1 MSLLLQIF
9 SLGFVLQALRISL
22 PYILAASGG
31 LLSERSGVTALALE
45 GMMLNGAFAATLATH
60 QSGSAWVGVLAGV
73 LAGGLTA
80 ALYALVVL
88 RFRANQ
94 IISGVAINLLAAG
107 LTRFL
112 LRAFFDSSSN
122 SARIDGL
129 PVLTLGPPEQSWGA
143 VLNQTLGHPLLW
155 ITLLMVPL
163 LGFVL
168 AKTPWGLHVSAAG
181 EHPHA
186 AQTLGI
192 RVLRLRLIC
201 VLLSGLLAGLAGV
214 WLALDQHQFTQG
226 MTGGRGYIAIAAMI
240 FGRWQP
246 LPVMGACFLFGGAEA
261 LQYALQSAGTPIPN
275 QLIQMIP
282 YLMTLLALTGLMG
295 QAQAPAAL
303 GEPLHDESR

>member
-1 MSLLLQIF
+1 M
-9 SLGFVLQALRISL
+9 
-22 PYILAASGG
+22 
-31 LLSERSGVTALALE
+31 
-45 GMMLNGAFAATLATH
+45 
-60 QSGSAWVGVLAGV
+60 
-73 LAGGLTA
+73 
-80 ALYALVVL
+80 
-88 RFRANQ
+88 
-94 IISGVAINLLAAG
+94 
-107 LTRFL
+107 
-112 LRAFFDSSSN
+112 
-122 SARIDGL
+122 
-129 PVLTLGPPEQSWGA
+129 LTLGPPEQSWGA
-143 VLNQTLGHPLLW
+143 VLNQTMGHPLLW
-155 ITLLMVPL
+155 LTLLIVPL
-163 LGFVL
+163 LWFVL

-192 RVLRLRLIC
+192 RVLRLRLLC

-226 MTGGRGYIAIAAMI
+226 MTGGRGYIPIAAMI

-246 LPVMGACFLFGGAEA
+246 LPVMGACLLFGVAEA

-295 QAQAPAAL
+295 QARSPAAL